1 MIKFC
6 CFLKKMQVVVIIIM
20 LQNQKSYQPVNII
33 YIYNFMN
40 TGKNNSEK
48 LMCMLKL
55 RSS

>member
-6 CFLKKMQVVVIIIM
+6 FFLKKMQVVVIIIM
-20 LQNQKSYQPVNII
+20 LQNQKSNQPVNII
-33 YIYNFMN
+33 YIYNF
-40 TGKNNSEK
+40 NNSEK